1 MESKSV
7 VLGFSG
13 GIDSQSAARRLRDE
27 GWRVVALTINTLGD
41 EAMMLKAQRAA
52 EILGIEWLGYDAC
65 KRFMSDI
72 VNYFCREYLSGRT
85 PAPCTRCNSLI
96 KWSILAEVADS
107 LGINKIATGHYFR
120 IEQYD
125 GRYYV
130 AKGIDPAKDQSYY
143 LWGLS
148 QEILS
153 RAITPM
159 GDMIKSDVKQNF
171 EDKSESMGICFLRGK
186 HYSDFLRER
195 CGEFRCGDIVNC
207 EGEVVSRH
215 NGIALY
221 TAGQRRGEGI
231 PEGLR
236 VLSVNGDSNQVV
248 VGKAELLYKHTLY
261 INECNIVFESE
272 LLTANDITVKIRG
285 IGRNPEKPVK
295 IERSNDGYIV
305 TTDDP
310 AWAPAVGQPL
320 VFYRKNLVIGGGIV
334 AYFN

>member
-1 MESKSV
+1 MKSV

-13 GIDSQSAARRLRDE
+13 GIDSQSAARCLRDE
-27 GWRVVALTINTLGD
+27 GWRVVALTIDTLGD
-41 EAMMLKAQRAA
+41 EAMISRAQRSA
-52 EILGIEWLGYDAC
+52 EALGIEWMSYDARQ
-65 KRFMSDI
+65 RFESDI
-72 VNYFCREYLSGRT
+72 IDYFCKEYLSGHT
-85 PAPCTRCNSLI
+85 PAPCTRCNTHI

-107 LGINKIATGHYFR
+107 LNIHNIATGHYFR
-120 IEQYD
+120 IEQRD
-125 GRYYV
+125 SRYYV

-143 LWGLS
+143 LWGLT

-159 GDMIKSDVKQNF
+159 GDVIKSDIKQHF
-171 EDKSESMGICFLRGK
+171 EDKSESMGICFLGGK

-195 CGEFRCGDIVNC
+195 CGDFLPGDIVNSN
-207 EGEVVSRH
+207 GKILSHH

-236 VLSVNGDSNQVV
+236 VLTINGESNSVI
-248 VGKAELLYKHTLY
+248 VGKAELLYKQSLY
-261 INECNIVFESE
+261 IKEYNIVSESE
-272 LLTANDITVKIRG
+272 LLTAEDITIKIRG

-295 IERSNDGYIV
+295 IERWDDGYKV
-305 TTDDP
+305 TTDDL

-334 AYFN
+334 AYFD